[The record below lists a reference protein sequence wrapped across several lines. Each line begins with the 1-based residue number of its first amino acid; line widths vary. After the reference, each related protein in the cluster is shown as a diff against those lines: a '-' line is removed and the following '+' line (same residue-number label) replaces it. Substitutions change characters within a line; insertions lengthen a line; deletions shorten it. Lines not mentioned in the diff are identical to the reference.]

1 MILPGA
7 HLGRNVVVAA
17 GSVVRGTVPDHAV
30 VAGAP
35 ARVVRGWDEA
45 AGWQPPLRTPAPVPL
60 PRGASAAQLAA
71 LASLD
76 AEQLAGLE
84 RLAERERD

>member
-1 MILPGA
+1 
-7 HLGRNVVVAA
+7 
-17 GSVVRGTVPDHAV
+17 
-30 VAGAP
+30 
-35 ARVVRGWDEA
+35 
-45 AGWQPPLRTPAPVPL
+45 APVPL